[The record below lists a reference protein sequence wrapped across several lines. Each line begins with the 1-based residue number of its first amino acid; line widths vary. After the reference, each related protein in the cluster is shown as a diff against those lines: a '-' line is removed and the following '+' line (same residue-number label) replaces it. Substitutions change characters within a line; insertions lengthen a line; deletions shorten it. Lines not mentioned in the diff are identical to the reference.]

1 MANMRVGR
9 PDIPTIVA
17 ANSAKAARWR
27 PRDRD
32 VGPRFGN
39 GFDQN
44 KASGDARK
52 STDLRLI
59 AFEKCIHFR

>member
-1 MANMRVGR
+1 MRVGR

-17 ANSAKAARWR
+17 ANSAKTACWR

-44 KASGDARK
+44 KAPEMPENRQIFALSPLK
-52 STDLRLI
+52 SASIFDS
-59 AFEKCIHFR
+59 